1 MKTAPFPP
9 GEISV
14 VPLTNTNSAILT
26 YLDRDK
32 VFMSPVYQRE
42 ANIWSTEKKQLLID
56 SIINHFD
63 IPKLYF
69 HEYLEPKVIDGKTKK
84 YAVIDG
90 KQRLLAIWDFIDNAF
105 PLSEKFE
112 YLPDPSVDLS
122 GLTYR
127 ELAES
132 NPHVKAMFDNWP
144 LV

>member
-1 MKTAPFPP
+1 MKTTPSAPT
-9 GEISV
+9 EINV

-32 VFMSPVYQRE
+32 VFMNPVYQRE
-42 ANIWSTEKKQLLID
+42 ANIWSIEKKQLLID

-69 HEYLEPKVIDGKTKK
+69 HEYLEPKLIEGKKRK

-90 KQRLLAIWDFIDNAF
+90 KQRLLAIWEFIDNAF
-105 PLSEKFE
+105 SLSDKFE
-112 YLPDPSVDLS
+112 YLPDPKVNLS

-127 ELAES
+127 ELTE
-132 NPHVKAMFDNWP
+132 
-144 LV
+144 